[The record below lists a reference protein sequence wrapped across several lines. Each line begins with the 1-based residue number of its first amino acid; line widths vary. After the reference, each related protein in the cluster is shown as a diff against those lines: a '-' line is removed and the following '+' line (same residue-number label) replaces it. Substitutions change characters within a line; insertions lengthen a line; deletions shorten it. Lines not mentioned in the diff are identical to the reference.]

1 MPIYLKDH
9 APDIFHGRCLGL
21 QFLLEE
27 AEGEEAGNEVE
38 EDIEGLTG
46 IWTLDLGLTTISTF
60 GSKISKKAHPM
71 V

>member
-46 IWTLDLGLTTISTF
+46 IWTFGLWTW
-60 GSKISKKAHPM
+60 A
-71 V
+71 